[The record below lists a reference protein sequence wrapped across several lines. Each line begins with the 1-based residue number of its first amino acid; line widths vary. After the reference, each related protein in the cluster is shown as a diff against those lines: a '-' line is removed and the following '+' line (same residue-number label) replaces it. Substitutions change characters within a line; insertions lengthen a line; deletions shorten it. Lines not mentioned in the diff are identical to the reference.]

1 MKGLPFANTCVNL
14 ATPPPVMLA
23 SPFEPQSSFDTSSSR
38 DSWRDSWRSSLS
50 SVHQQLGEL
59 DCSDMLHS
67 TTTGKRRSRL
77 MPAMRVQP
85 LRVSKARTTANSNN
99 SHINASKTPAAHP
112 VSAWSDSDDD
122 SDSDYEANSI
132 CDSDTDVEGCQC
144 LPKYAGL
151 SVADSPKSQ
160 SSEFT
165 VQGLKPAK
173 PAAQNAIAATKR
185 NPPRGNLKTPMLSPS
200 ETVMERYA
208 PLEWS
213 DAARDA
219 LKIALERRQ
228 RAMDDAGVSHFIQI
242 EALHNC
248 LKDVAFGVSL
258 RETV

>member
-1 MKGLPFANTCVNL
+1 
-14 ATPPPVMLA
+14 MLA
-23 SPFEPQSSFDTSSSR
+23 SPFEPQSSFETSSSR

-50 SVHQQLGEL
+50 SVHQQVGEDFDYAFKPL
-59 DCSDMLHS
+59 ECSDMVSS
-67 TTTGKRRSRL
+67 TTTAKRRSRL
-77 MPAMRVQP
+77 MPAMKVQPLKVQP
-85 LRVSKARTTANSNN
+85 LRVNKAIAAVKTTTNT
-99 SHINASKTPAAHP
+99 SKTPAAHP
-112 VSAWSDSDDD
+112 VSAWSDSDDE
-122 SDSDYEANSI
+122 SESDYEANSI

-151 SVADSPKSQ
+151 PIPDSPKSQ

-165 VQGLKPAK
+165 VQALKPAK
-173 PAAQNAIAATKR
+173 AAAKLPVAATTQKR
-185 NPPRGNLKTPMLSPS
+185 APRGNLKTPMLSPS

-219 LKIALERRQ
+219 LKNALDKRQ

>member
-1 MKGLPFANTCVNL
+1 
-14 ATPPPVMLA
+14 MLA

-59 DCSDMLHS
+59 DCDMLNSS
-67 TTTGKRRSRL
+67 TTAGKRRSRL
-77 MPAMRVQP
+77 MPAMKVQPLKVQP
-85 LRVSKARTTANSNN
+85 LRVNKSKATTNNSNSNSN
-99 SHINASKTPAAHP
+99 SHSSKTPAPHP

-122 SDSDYEANSI
+122 SESDYEGSNSI

-144 LPKYAGL
+144 LPKYAGM
-151 SVADSPKSQ
+151 SVADSPRSQ

-165 VQGLKPAK
+165 VQALKPAK

-185 NPPRGNLKTPMLSPS
+185 GPPRGNLKTPMLSPS

-219 LKIALERRQ
+219 LKTALDRRQ